1 MDGAVCSYYSEARVS
16 CPIQGELVVS
26 FSSILLLM
34 WERNLYVYDIVDG
47 ACSAFFVYC
56 WTQDQISLLLE
67 LCFVPFD
74 QLYSCTHQCFSGFAK
89 PGFSGDIRVKLFQK
103 WTESS

>member
-1 MDGAVCSYYSEARVS
+1 
-16 CPIQGELVVS
+16 
-26 FSSILLLM
+26 M
-34 WERNLYVYDIVDG
+34 WERQLYVYDIVDG
-47 ACSAFFVYC
+47 ACSAFFIYC

-74 QLYSCTHQCFSGFAK
+74 QLVNFLLGCIHVLTNSSLDLLNLVLVV
-89 PGFSGDIRVKLFQK
+89 DIRVQLFQK